1 MFARSTMRVFASP
14 TTTASSSSLRR
25 FLATAGKGAAI
36 MPLRNYMSTQPMS
49 CQAEEEPQMLLILG
63 KPGGGKGT
71 ISNKLLQVSE

>member
-1 MFARSTMRVFASP
+1 MRVFASP
-14 TTTASSSSLRR
+14 TTTASSSSSSSSVRR
-25 FLATAGKGAAI
+25 FLATAGKGAA